1 MKLGYVRV
9 SSEGQNTDRQL
20 DGLKLDKV
28 FEEKVSGKD
37 TNRPKLQ
44 ELLNSVRKGDEV
56 IVHSMD
62 RLARNLIDLHGIIEE
77 VTTKKASIRFIKE
90 GQEFT
95 GEKEPMKELM
105 LNIMGSVAQFE
116 RDIIKERQREG
127 IAKAKER
134 GVYKG
139 RTPKFSHEELARMK
153 KLKADGSS
161 VARVAKLYK
170 TSRATVYRCLG

>member
-1 MKLGYVRV
+1 MRLGYIRV

-139 RTPKFSHEELARMK
+139 RRPKFSHEELVSMK

>member
-1 MKLGYVRV
+1 MKLGYIRV

-20 DGLKLDKV
+20 DGVKLDKV

-37 TNRPKLQ
+37 TSRPKLQ
-44 ELLNSVRKGDEV
+44 ELLSSARKGDEV
-56 IVHSMD
+56 IVNSMD
-62 RLARNLIDLHGIIEE
+62 RLARNLIDLHGIIDEL
-77 VTTKKASIRFIKE
+77 TTKKASIRFIKE

-95 GEKEPMKELM
+95 GEKDPMKELM

-116 RDIIKERQREG
+116 RDIIKDRQREG
-127 IAKAKER
+127 IAKAKKR
-134 GVYKG
+134 GAYRG
-139 RTPKFSHEELARMK
+139 RSPKFSQEEMTSMR

-170 TSRATVYRCLG
+170 TSRATVYRCLH